1 MILKWYG
8 GIQNITKSSS
18 GSASNLRRNK
28 LTSERASKHGG
39 RVGPRAASRGASEQA
54 LKRRKRI
61 QAASAE
67 CVPNHSLRGKVFRG
81 GLRADQGPRC
91 F

>member
-1 MILKWYG
+1 MVWRHPKYYEELKR
-8 GIQNITKSSS
+8 IRKQFEKEQ
-18 GSASNLRRNK
+18 ADK
-28 LTSERASKHGG
+28 RASEQARRAGG
-39 RVGPRAASRGASEQA
+39 PASRGASKQA

-81 GLRADQGPRC
+81 GLRADRGPRC